1 MRLKLQSTIK
11 QKKVVSENDST
22 ESQSD
27 TQKSDTES
35 TDTNNLKKDNKFK
48 TLMYRAN
55 GLTKQLEKYNKKPL
69 NDSQKEEI
77 KPKLLDIL
85 KLISEILTR

>member
-1 MRLKLQSTIK
+1 
-11 QKKVVSENDST
+11 
-22 ESQSD
+22 
-27 TQKSDTES
+27 
-35 TDTNNLKKDNKFK
+35 
-48 TLMYRAN
+48 MYRAN
-55 GLTKQLEKYNKKPL
+55 GLTNQLEKYNKKPL